1 MRFRPKNCLRNS
13 LIILIVFGT
22 FKIRWRQSAKLEVAV
37 EERDSITQPNI
48 QKTEAYSAV
57 LHSTQLHSS
66 RPPPS
71 AKLQSMQIPSSLPN
85 STATLLEKPKFLI
98 LIYTRFWQ
106 KVKEVGEYRSD
117 CILDQTSRTQC
128 PLDRFEMTYDKQRF
142 LQSDL
147 VIFHAAGGNMPSVDH
162 LKSLSKNRPA
172 KQRWVYQTMEGPLV
186 TPDPAPLNGLFNATW
201 TYRGDSEFSAAY
213 SAYVPLFPEEA
224 ADRMKTMIDYSQ
236 GKTKLVA
243 WLVSNCGSQ
252 LRMAFVRELMKYINV
267 DVYGSCSSAF
277 GQRLSCSKSGEKD
290 CLKHYKF
297 YLSFENALCK
307 DYITEKYWDHL
318 GKYLLLFFKSTI
330 STYFMRHKIILV
342 SKVTKAKHH

>member
-1 MRFRPKNCLRNS
+1 
-13 LIILIVFGT
+13 
-22 FKIRWRQSAKLEVAV
+22 
-37 EERDSITQPNI
+37 
-48 QKTEAYSAV
+48 
-57 LHSTQLHSS
+57 
-66 RPPPS
+66 
-71 AKLQSMQIPSSLPN
+71 
-85 STATLLEKPKFLI
+85 KFLI
-98 LIYTRFWQ
+98 LVYTKFWGQ
-106 KVKEVGEYRSD
+106 VKWVGEYRSD

-128 PLDRFEMTYDKQRF
+128 PLDRFEITYDKQRF
-142 LQSDL
+142 SQSDL

-252 LRMAFVRELMKYINV
+252 LRMAFVRELRKYINV

-277 GQRLSCSKSGEKD
+277 GQRLSCSKAGEKD

-318 GKYLLLFFKSTI
+318 GKYLL
-330 STYFMRHKIILV
+330 
-342 SKVTKAKHH
+342 

>member
-1 MRFRPKNCLRNS
+1 
-13 LIILIVFGT
+13 
-22 FKIRWRQSAKLEVAV
+22 
-37 EERDSITQPNI
+37 
-48 QKTEAYSAV
+48 
-57 LHSTQLHSS
+57 
-66 RPPPS
+66 
-71 AKLQSMQIPSSLPN
+71 
-85 STATLLEKPKFLI
+85 
-98 LIYTRFWQ
+98 
-106 KVKEVGEYRSD
+106 
-117 CILDQTSRTQC
+117 
-128 PLDRFEMTYDKQRF
+128 
-142 LQSDL
+142 
-147 VIFHAAGGNMPSVDH
+147 MPSVDH

-201 TYRGDSEFSAAY
+201 TYRGDSDFSAAY

-224 ADRMKTMIDYSQ
+224 VDRMKTMIDYSQ

-267 DVYGSCSSAF
+267 DVYGICSSAF
-277 GQRLSCSKSGEKD
+277 GQRLSCSKSDEKD

-330 STYFMRHKIILV
+330 STYLMRHKIILV
-342 SKVTKAKHH
+342 SKVPKAKHH

>member
-1 MRFRPKNCLRNS
+1 MRFSPKRCLRNS
-13 LIILIVFGT
+13 VIIVILFRT
-22 FKIRWRQSAKLEVAV
+22 FTIQWRQSARLEVAV

-66 RPPPS
+66 LPPPS
-71 AKLQSMQIPSSLPN
+71 TKLQSTQIPSSLLA
-85 STATLLEKPKFLI
+85 STATLLEQPKFLI
-98 LIYTRFWQ
+98 LVYTEFWGQ
-106 KVKEVGEYRSD
+106 VKWVGEHRGD

-128 PLDRFEMTYDKQRF
+128 PLDRFEITYDKQRF

-201 TYRGDSEFSAAY
+201 TYRGDSDFSAAY
-213 SAYVPLFPEEA
+213 SAYVPVFPEEA
-224 ADRMKTMIDYSQ
+224 VDKMKTTIDYSQ

-267 DVYGSCSSAF
+267 DVYGVCSSAF
-277 GQRLSCSKSGEKD
+277 GQQLSCSKSGEKD

-318 GKYLLLFFKSTI
+318 GKYMLLLLFLINYLYIFHPT
-330 STYFMRHKIILV
+330 
-342 SKVTKAKHH
+342 